1 MCRFLFMWFMWVF
14 LLKSC
19 WSVAF
24 GSSSWCPHGFVQQRN
39 REFLQKTD
47 RFWEFEE
54 QSNSWVEVKLPFDL
68 VSCVDGNCTKVGSI
82 HGTKKK
88 EEDEEERLGREFGGE
103 EERGSLKKKDGH
115 GEGPEENPDVVLPR
129 RKRLSLTK
137 MSETSIWVTGESG
150 AIYERFWNGLQWVIA
165 PHDLPISAGHAVSV
179 FIINQTILALSEPGN
194 LYQMQ
199 LSESSHPIWVDFTP
213 TGNDSTSKK
222 TEQGSAIHIKS
233 GVVSHDGVRVYFCT
247 KNGSLLELSEIEPPR
262 WVHHGRPP
270 GADVAAIADAA
281 NIRPEVVF
289 TISSTGDLYEYDRSS
304 KPSWKKHIWKEK
316 SAQDASLMPSMAS
329 TFQGQIGLNSLSLY
343 LLTKGGNLVER
354 RLHQRKWKWIVHGSP
369 KDHQLTSVTPVFQ
382 DQFNEKVLSLFFT
395 SSVGYVFEY
404 QILKHPGS
412 TQENQ
417 IEQTWVR
424 HMHPLDAKV
433 ARGIAG
439 LQFQVGR
446 IMFVLDDGR
455 LAELHLSGLGGE
467 SLGLAQVNLRRK
479 ASVKYVWSIL
489 DAPETEGW
497 NAEYCTEERGPSNCI
512 TGVRDET
519 NDVGASRSITRRRKG
534 SQEQQNYLSLR
545 ASGSSHAKSWE
556 EYSYPD
562 NWINTNFRLRVM
574 HGGKSFFL
582 ITDSGLI
589 FEYVYAE
596 NVWLWLRHEHP
607 TAMKGALGNYNG
619 SLFLVDAHGS
629 LLIRERSSNDLTW
642 TNCTSMRKGRQV
654 IAGPPWDGIPGRA
667 MKATT
672 EDALFFVSK
681 NGKLLQFTVAL
692 RKFKWK
698 DCRNPPNTKIA
709 SIVDKEVFRENIV
722 FVIGR
727 DGRLYQYNKVTEL
740 WHEHY
745 QSQHLVLSCLPGTA
759 MRSSS
764 VSLTGS
770 LFMVSEDGGLV
781 EYHWSAVDGWNWI
794 EHGTP
799 FKSVTLVGS
808 PGPCFEGNQLF
819 LIGSDGKV
827 YLRHLDQ
834 TTWKWKNCGFPYMEN
849 MAAEKQEKVG
859 RNNGDEEIC
868 VDEDFA
874 ASLEEDENL
883 DNHNRNCNPKVASIR
898 PIPFS
903 EDSVIFELRDG
914 RLAEM
919 LRIEETQ
926 WVWSRIIGTPTS
938 LCIENYW
945 TAVAS

>member
-1 MCRFLFMWFMWVF
+1 
-14 LLKSC
+14 
-19 WSVAF
+19 
-24 GSSSWCPHGFVQQRN
+24 
-39 REFLQKTD
+39 
-47 RFWEFEE
+47 
-54 QSNSWVEVKLPFDL
+54 
-68 VSCVDGNCTKVGSI
+68 
-82 HGTKKK
+82 
-88 EEDEEERLGREFGGE
+88 
-103 EERGSLKKKDGH
+103 
-115 GEGPEENPDVVLPR
+115 
-129 RKRLSLTK
+129 
-137 MSETSIWVTGESG
+137 
-150 AIYERFWNGLQWVIA
+150 
-165 PHDLPISAGHAVSV
+165 
-179 FIINQTILALSEPGN
+179 
-194 LYQMQ
+194 
-199 LSESSHPIWVDFTP
+199 
-213 TGNDSTSKK
+213 
-222 TEQGSAIHIKS
+222 
-233 GVVSHDGVRVYFCT
+233 
-247 KNGSLLELSEIEPPR
+247 
-262 WVHHGRPP
+262 
-270 GADVAAIADAA
+270 
-281 NIRPEVVF
+281 
-289 TISSTGDLYEYDRSS
+289 
-304 KPSWKKHIWKEK
+304 
-316 SAQDASLMPSMAS
+316 MPSMAS

-369 KDHQLTSVTPVFQ
+369 KDHHLTSVTPVFQ

-534 SQEQQNYLSLR
+534 SQEQQNYLSLG

-562 NWINTNFRLRVM
+562 NWINTNFHLRVM

-883 DNHNRNCNPKVASIR
+883 NNHNRNCNPKVASIR

-938 LCIENYW
+938 LCIANYW